1 MIIKS
6 GCLLAASVRFMHKIF
21 MARRNCVR
29 LCFCVCVSG
38 LFDKKKFRVAL
49 LISRWEMYCISPSVL
64 LQHTRWIHAPR
75 SFFFLFVVIRV
86 WLVIKCGLL
95 PCSRNK

>member
-21 MARRNCVR
+21 MAHRNCVR
-29 LCFCVCVSG
+29 LCFSVCVSG

-75 SFFFLFVVIRV
+75 SFLLLSSSCDSCMACDKV
-86 WLVIKCGLL
+86 WSFALQ
-95 PCSRNK
+95 P